1 MYRFGD
7 GTAFP
12 LEENFIDTLT
22 HAVESCTQAFSI
34 LAELDARREKAV
46 AAERDSQREV
56 ERLIELDRAVAT
68 ALAPFL
74 PAAGGG
80 GGLAQATAS
89 KIIAATK
96 QSVSAVR
103 GQVESRARAL
113 LAEAAPSTVA
123 ERVQAALASFFER
136 VELPGTKWTLAW
148 DVRGSAP
155 RAEATATAGK
165 LGAAFS
171 LDLGGQWA
179 APLRNDQLASD
190 VIVHLVRK
198 RTFGKAK
205 PTPTDLSKML
215 LVGAEHHGREVVLW
229 LRESTKTLAGVRFTI
244 AEDGVTFGNVSAT
257 GELEAEVSAL
267 GDEDAPNL
275 RRLAEAAVGQL
286 AALRTRRTVRE
297 LRFGSDPLTTLANPK
312 AFPLELL
319 AQLTPLCRML
329 RDRSPVAGE
338 LVLKRDIGDGR
349 REELF
354 VPRAALAARFTSLPT
369 DYRRPFE
376 DMGLGNDGEAS
387 SGAPAAVPPLPP
399 GVQKVMG

>member
-22 HAVESCTQAFSI
+22 HAVETCTQAFSI

-56 ERLIELDRAVAT
+56 ERLIELDRAVAA

-74 PAAGGG
+74 PAGGG
-80 GGLAQATAS
+80 SAGLAQATAS

-113 LAEAAPSTVA
+113 LADAAPSTSS
-123 ERVQAALASFFER
+123 ERVQAALAPFFER
-136 VELPGTKWTLAW
+136 VELPGTKWTLTW
-148 DVRGSAP
+148 DVRGASP

-165 LGAAFS
+165 LGVTFA

-179 APLRNDQLASD
+179 APLRNDLLAAD

-229 LRESTKTLAGVRFTI
+229 LRESVKTLAGVRFTI
-244 AEDGVTFGNVSAT
+244 AEDGVTFGNLSAT
-257 GELEAEVSAL
+257 GELESEISTL
-267 GDEDAPNL
+267 GEEDVPNL
-275 RRLAEAAVGQL
+275 RRLAEAAVAQL

-297 LRFGSDPLTTLANPK
+297 LRFGNDPLTALANPK

-354 VPRAALAARFTSLPT
+354 VPRAALASRFTPLPAE
-369 DYRRPFE
+369 YRRPFE
-376 DMGLGNDGEAS
+376 DMGLGNDGDAS
-387 SGAPAAVPPLPP
+387 AAPAPASPPLPP
-399 GVQKVMG
+399 NVQKVMG